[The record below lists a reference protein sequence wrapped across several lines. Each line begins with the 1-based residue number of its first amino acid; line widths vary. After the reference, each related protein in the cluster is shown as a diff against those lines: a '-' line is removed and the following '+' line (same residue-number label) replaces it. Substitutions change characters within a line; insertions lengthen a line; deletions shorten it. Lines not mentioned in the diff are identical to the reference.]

1 MRKLVPPARV
11 QLVEGQVAV
20 EERGV
25 DPVRA
30 AHVEH
35 RAPLRG
41 GEFARQGAEHRL
53 GMTRVW

>member
-41 GEFARQGAEHRL
+41 EFARQGAEHRL
-53 GMTRVW
+53 GMTRVR